1 MTDRLVTARDASTPA
16 SPVPSPL
23 PSSRPGLFA
32 RILAA
37 LRETDPDAKC
47 VAATALWGDWQ
58 AGGWS
63 ALGDDCAAVPAIPL
77 PVPGRP
83 ARPELVP
90 PAQVP
95 LRGVG
100 TREGRGAM
108 LHAVAHIEFNAIN
121 LALDAAF
128 RFRGLPADYYGGW
141 LQVAAEEALHFGLIR
156 ARLRGLDYDYG
167 DFPAHNGLWELA
179 LKTADDPLARMA
191 LVPRLMEARG
201 LDATPPILARF
212 RQAGDAETVAALE
225 VILRDE
231 VGHVALGDRWFR
243 HLCGERG
250 LPAEATYRRLLDDY
264 RAPRV
269 KPPFN
274 TEARL
279 AAGFSAAELADL
291 AAHAAE
297 NNAGA
302 AVGKP
307 EEPA

>member
-1 MTDRLVTARDASTPA
+1 M
-16 SPVPSPL
+16 
-23 PSSRPGLFA
+23 GLFA
-32 RILAA
+32 RTLAA
-37 LRETDPDAKC
+37 LREPDPDTKC
-47 VAATALWGDWQ
+47 AAATALWADWQ
-58 AGGWS
+58 AGGV
-63 ALGDDCAAVPAIPL
+63 AILRDDDAAVPVIAL

-83 ARPELVP
+83 PRPQLVP

-121 LALDAAF
+121 LALDAVF

-156 ARLRGLDYDYG
+156 GRLAELGYDYG

-179 LKTADDPLARMA
+179 VKTAADPLARMA

-201 LDATPPILARF
+201 LDATPPILERF
-212 RQAGDAETVAALE
+212 RRAGDAGTVAALE

-243 HLCGERG
+243 YLCAQAG
-250 LPAEATYRRLLDDY
+250 LPAEATYLRLLGEY
-264 RAPRV
+264 GAPKI

-274 TEARL
+274 TQARL

-291 AAHAAE
+291 TRLAEQAAA
-297 NNAGA
+297 
-302 AVGKP
+302 
-307 EEPA
+307 PARGR